1 MGKGMVAYSK
11 LLALAAAGAVTILWL
26 GPRNDSGE
34 AYSTSELA
42 MNAPAAPGC
51 GAQRGARCT
60 IDIRYAYPAAELFVL
75 PEDAYF

>member
-1 MGKGMVAYSK
+1 MLAYSK
-11 LLALAAAGAVTILWL
+11 LLALAAIGVVTMLRL

-42 MNAPAAPGC
+42 MNAPATRGC
-51 GAQRGARCT
+51 VGQSGARCT
-60 IDIRYAYPAAELFVL
+60 SDIRYAYPAGELFVL

>member
-1 MGKGMVAYSK
+1 MRAYSK
-11 LLALAAAGAVTILWL
+11 LLALAAIGIVTILWL

-42 MNAPAAPGC
+42 MNAPALRGC
-51 GAQRGARCT
+51 VPGARCT
-60 IDIRYAYPAAELFVL
+60 IDTRYAYPAAELFVL

>member
-1 MGKGMVAYSK
+1 
-11 LLALAAAGAVTILWL
+11 LLALAAIGVATVLWL

-42 MNAPAAPGC
+42 MNAPAAGGC
-51 GAQRGARCT
+51 AAQRSAHCT
-60 IDIRYAYPAAELFVL
+60 VDVRYAYPAAELFVV